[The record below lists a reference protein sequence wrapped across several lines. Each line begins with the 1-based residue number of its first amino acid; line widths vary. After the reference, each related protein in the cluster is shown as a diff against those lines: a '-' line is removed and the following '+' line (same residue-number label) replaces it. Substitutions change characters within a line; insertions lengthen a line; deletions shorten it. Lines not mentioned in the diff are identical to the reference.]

1 MSTPTPL
8 QAGAT
13 ADAKADAKTAAKIDA
28 KIDARADA
36 RFWHAVVCP
45 TLAVAGFQL
54 GRLLSRQRLLL
65 AALGVV
71 FPAAVMLAVRRTA
84 AEGLD
89 RDLAVTMIYA
99 LVPEA
104 VCMLGLLVT
113 MCPAVADE
121 LERGTWIHVAVR
133 PGGRRALLVGTY
145 LAAVIWTSTVAI
157 LAALLALLVARV
169 PQPLPL
175 FCMLSTL
182 VVVSTLG
189 RAALFAL
196 PAVIMPK
203 RALVASVAVGLLVE
217 YLAGFI
223 PAVINQA
230 TVSLRLRSLLVAWMG
245 WRQRLPVEMQLLI
258 DPQPV
263 WVQIAAVVI
272 LAAVLLLVAVKILDY
287 RQFPPSEEI

>member
-1 MSTPTPL
+1 MSVSDS
-8 QAGAT
+8 G
-13 ADAKADAKTAAKIDA
+13 
-28 KIDARADA
+28 RAEA
-36 RFWHAVVCP
+36 SFLHAVLAP
-45 TLAVAGFQL
+45 TLAVVSFQL

-65 AALGVV
+65 AGLGVI
-71 FPAAVMLAVRRTA
+71 FPAAVMMAVRRTA
-84 AEGLD
+84 AAGFD

-157 LAALLALLVARV
+157 LAACLAVLVARV
-169 PQPLPL
+169 PRPLPL
-175 FCMLSTL
+175 VGMMAAL
-182 VVVSTLG
+182 VVLSAIG

-196 PAVIMPK
+196 PAVILPK
-203 RALVASVAVGLLVE
+203 RALVASVAVALVVE

-223 PAVINQA
+223 PAVVNQA
-230 TVSLRLRSLLVAWMG
+230 TVSLRLRSLLVEWMG

-258 DPQPV
+258 DPQPA
-263 WVQIAAVVI
+263 WVQIAAVVA
-272 LAAVLLLVAVKILDY
+272 LAAVLLVAAVKILDF
-287 RQFPPSEEI
+287 RQFPPSVEI

>member
-1 MSTPTPL
+1 MSAPDSG
-8 QAGAT
+8 Q
-13 ADAKADAKTAAKIDA
+13 ADAS
-28 KIDARADA
+28 
-36 RFWHAVVCP
+36 FLSAV
-45 TLAVAGFQL
+45 LAPMWAVTSFQL

-65 AALGVV
+65 AGLGVI

-84 AEGLD
+84 ADGLD
-89 RDLAVTMIYA
+89 RDMAVTMIYA

-121 LERGTWIHVAVR
+121 LERGTWIHIAVR
-133 PGGRRALLVGTY
+133 PGGRRALLMGTY
-145 LAAVIWTSTVAI
+145 LAAVLWTSVVAI
-157 LAALLALLVARV
+157 LAACLAVLVARV

-175 FCMLSTL
+175 IGMLAAL
-182 VVVSTLG
+182 VVLSTLG

-196 PAVIMPK
+196 PAVILPK
-203 RALVASVAVGLLVE
+203 RALVASVAVALVVE

-223 PAVINQA
+223 PAVVNQA

-258 DPQPV
+258 DPQPA
-263 WVQIAAVVI
+263 WVQIAAVCGV
-272 LAAVLLLVAVKILDY
+272 AAVLLVAAVKILDF
-287 RQFPPSEEI
+287 RQFPPSVEI

>member
-1 MSTPTPL
+1 MSDPLGTPSAVPFL
-8 QAGAT
+8 QT
-13 ADAKADAKTAAKIDA
+13 
-28 KIDARADA
+28 
-36 RFWHAVVCP
+36 VVGP
-45 TLAVAGFQL
+45 TLAVTAFQL
-54 GRLLSRQRLLL
+54 QRLLSRQRLLL
-65 AALGVV
+65 AGLGVI
-71 FPAAVMLAVRRTA
+71 FPAAVMMAVRRTA
-84 AEGLD
+84 ADGLD

-157 LAALLALLVARV
+157 LAAVLAVLVARV

-175 FCMLSTL
+175 VGMLAVL
-182 VVVSTLG
+182 VVLSSLG

-196 PAVIMPK
+196 PAVILPK
-203 RALVASVAVGLLVE
+203 RALVASVAVALVVE

-223 PAVINQA
+223 PAVVNQA

-258 DPQPV
+258 DPQPA
-263 WVQIAAVVI
+263 WVQIVAIGV
-272 LAAVLLLVAVKILDY
+272 LAAVLLVAAVKILDF
-287 RQFPPSEEI
+287 RQFPPSVEI

>member
-1 MSTPTPL
+1 M
-8 QAGAT
+8 T
-13 ADAKADAKTAAKIDA
+13 AHGRPD
-28 KIDARADA
+28 RADRA
-36 RFWHAVVCP
+36 GGPAHGDRPEPAVAVGP
-45 TLAVAGFQL
+45 VLAVAGFQL

-65 AALGVV
+65 AAVGAV

-84 AEGLD
+84 AGGLD

-133 PGGRRALLVGTY
+133 PGGRTALLLGTF
-145 LAAVIWTSTVAI
+145 LAAVVWTSVVGIVAAI
-157 LAALLALLVARV
+157 LAVTV
-169 PQPLPL
+169 VGVSKPLPL
-175 FCMLSTL
+175 VALFAGLVILSA
-182 VVVSTLG
+182 VG
-189 RAALFAL
+189 RAALFSL
-196 PAVIMPK
+196 PAVILPK
-203 RALVASVAVGLLVE
+203 RALVASVAVGLVVE

-223 PAVINQA
+223 PAVVNQA

-245 WRQRLPVEMQLLI
+245 WRQRLPVEMQLLV
-258 DPQPV
+258 DPQPA
-263 WVQIAAVVI
+263 WVQVAAIGI
-272 LAAVLLLVAVKILDY
+272 LAAVLLAVAAKILEY